1 MKYVDKGVA
10 DWKNISIFAFWI
22 QQLCDVGRGL
32 LRFETQDYKLQY
44 QYSMKRLF
52 LILILVASTIMASAQ
67 SYSDTFYSAFNIDD
81 IAAQRQVLAD
91 WEQAAPDDVDYLIAK
106 YNFYANQSVLTISD
120 SLGAGV
126 SETFSF
132 CNEPMADSALM
143 VINAA
148 IERYPTRLDLRFG
161 KIYFLGSISHW
172 DDMADEIVAMLDYSD
187 QIGHSWVYPNMDG
200 GMKELLSESIL
211 DYQLMMYNTLG
222 DWDNMQYADSAML
235 MRMRRVAKRTIQV
248 FPQDIPAI
256 NMLAITYTSFKDYD
270 NAIKYL
276 LRAEQLDPTDEV
288 VLQNLADNYAMKG
301 DKRKSKQYQDRIVKK

>member
-91 WEQAAPDDVDYLIAK
+91 WEQAAPDDADYLIAK

-120 SLGAGV
+120 GLGAGV

-148 IERYPTRLDLRFG
+148 IERYPTRLDMRFG

-172 DDMADEIVAMLDYSD
+172 DDMADEIVGMLDYSD